1 MSLDFDSI
9 ILSKVLSEDDESY
22 LQSLI
27 DHGFENSSD
36 VYGPFF
42 IKIYEASRVPLFD
55 KDYSLQL
62 KHSNYIVIHKT
73 LTIFS
78 KIIDRLD
85 EIKTKYKINI

>member
-27 DHGFENSSD
+27 DHGFANSSE
-36 VYGPFF
+36 VYGRFF
-42 IKIYEASRVPLFD
+42 SETHKASRGPLFD
-55 KDYSLQL
+55 KDYTLRL
-62 KHSNYIVIHKT
+62 KHSNYIVIQKT
-73 LTIFS
+73 LTKFS

-85 EIKTKYKINI
+85 EIRTKYKINI